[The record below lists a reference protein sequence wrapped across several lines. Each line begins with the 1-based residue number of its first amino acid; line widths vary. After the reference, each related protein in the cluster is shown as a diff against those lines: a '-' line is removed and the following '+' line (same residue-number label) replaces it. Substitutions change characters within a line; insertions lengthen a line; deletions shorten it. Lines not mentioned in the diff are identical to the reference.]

1 MNQTRNDSSSSAA
14 SSTPTASAS
23 SSSGAS
29 ASAHGRADGAEDLKE
44 SVVEGA
50 HEISGEVKHIARDVA
65 QHARKSAETQLTGGK
80 DRAAEG
86 LGEVAQALRQT
97 GEQMREQEHASISKY
112 VVRAADHVDEASHY
126 LKDHKLGQ
134 IFGDLETY
142 VRREPGLLIGGAFV
156 MGIIGGRFLK
166 SSRSGPKDAKSESA
180 RESSEIGGTKG
191 RTRSASGSQV
201 TQRNGG
207 EGQGSQTTGVNSA
220 RPAQDHWASAPSTT
234 SRAQG
239 AAVLSHGGTSEK
251 SPGGV

>member
-1 MNQTRNDSSSSAA
+1 MNQNRNDSLSSA
-14 SSTPTASAS
+14 SFSTPTASAS
-23 SSSGAS
+23 PSSGAS
-29 ASAHGRADGAEDLKE
+29 ASAHGRDNAADELKA
-44 SVVEGA
+44 SVAEGA

-126 LKDHKLGQ
+126 LKDRKLGQ
-134 IFGDLETY
+134 ILGDLETY

-166 SSRSGPKDAKSESA
+166 SSRSGPKDAKRESA
-180 RESSEIGGTKG
+180 RESSEMGGTKG

-201 TQRNGG
+201 TQRDGG
-207 EGQGSQTTGVNSA
+207 EGRGGQSTSVNGA
-220 RPAQDHWASAPSTT
+220 RPVQDDWVSASSTT
-234 SRAQG
+234 SHAQG
-239 AAVLSHGGTSEK
+239 ATALSHGGTSEK